1 MRLLLSLLAGA
12 ALLNNPVLAADE
24 PATIL
29 VIDHQKFVPAQ
40 LNIPAA
46 TKTKIIIRNQDAVPI
61 EFESYDLSREIVV
74 PGHGE
79 ASIYIGPLEPGSYQF
94 FNDFDHDMQGTVIVK
109 PARGN

>member
-1 MRLLLSLLAGA
+1 MRLLLSLLAGTV
-12 ALLNNPVLAADE
+12 LLNNPVLAAGE
-24 PATIL
+24 PATTLI
-29 VIDHQKFVPAQ
+29 IDHQKFTPTQ
-40 LNIPAA
+40 LNIPVASR
-46 TKTKIIIRNQDAVPI
+46 TKIIIRNQDAVPI

-109 PARGN
+109 PTKGN